1 MKTLPKN
8 AGQLTLAPVFFVLV
22 RIGENHPDDAY
33 PAAKQ
38 WEDAYQIVSDRVME
52 LLDTDKALAASVR
65 KNSGNYLLVFVE
77 EETFEERKG
86 FGSHGTIRQNLQ
98 VLISEAMSHLAS
110 PRRGSLLAEAPGR
123 GQLFATV
130 LRVEDE
136 DAARTYCEQAKGGE
150 VSLPNRREESDN
162 SRADRIR
169 AVLSKA
175 RPTGYLAAVNEAKE
189 LVSLTK
195 QEIIARITPL
205 LNAQVSAMPSENYG
219 DKQKI
224 ASWVNGELRRLGLA
238 IRCPKTNHPAILVAD
253 VRGGEHEI
261 SRFRLEIRD
270 DSGNRKRTWSSQSIP
285 ELTLMEDSP
294 REEPIAKWSAR
305 LRQKRQ
311 DNQRE

>member
-1 MKTLPKN
+1 MVSSLSVGVRCSRKR
-8 AGQLTLAPVFFVLV
+8 LAVDNFLRLCYVL
-22 RIGENHPDDAY
+22 RT
-33 PAAKQ
+33 K
-38 WEDAYQIVSDRVME
+38 M
-52 LLDTDKALAASVR
+52 
-65 KNSGNYLLVFVE
+65 
-77 EETFEERKG
+77 
-86 FGSHGTIRQNLQ
+86 
-98 VLISEAMSHLAS
+98 
-110 PRRGSLLAEAPGR
+110 PRRHIVNR
-123 GQLFATV
+123 K
-130 LRVEDE
+130 RVEKFH
-136 DAARTYCEQAKGGE
+136 CQIGGK
-150 VSLPNRREESDN
+150 
-162 SRADRIR
+162 SRIIRGANRIR
-169 AVLSKA
+169 AVLAKA
-175 RPTGYLAAVNEAKE
+175 RPTGYLAAVTEAKE

-224 ASWVNGELRRLGLA
+224 ASWVNGELRQLGLA

-270 DSGNRKRTWSSQSIP
+270 DSGNRKRTWSSHSIT